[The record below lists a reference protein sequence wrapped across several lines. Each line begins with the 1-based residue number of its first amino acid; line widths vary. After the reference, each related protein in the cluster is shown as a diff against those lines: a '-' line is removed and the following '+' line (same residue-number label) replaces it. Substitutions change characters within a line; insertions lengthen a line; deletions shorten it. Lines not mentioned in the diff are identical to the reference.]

1 MGCEVLLRN
10 PDRYAFFW
18 GHGELRSK
26 RDQRKAA
33 RKAKLLPKRAR
44 KKALAWRS
52 ASHDMSR
59 IGVRDGL

>member
-1 MGCEVLLRN
+1 MLRN

-33 RKAKLLPKRAR
+33 RKAKLLPKKA
-44 KKALAWRS
+44 KKAT
-52 ASHDMSR
+52 ASIFACHD
-59 IGVRDGL
+59 LT